1 MDWLIKKKTRKLAY
15 KKKNKEDAMK
25 DTKALHNGLSI
36 IMKAFEKRVFTHLYC
51 PDNVPYYE
59 LSDTHEDD
67 SCFYT
72 PREVTPRNA
81 IPTFD
86 INALF
91 EDEQPDTT
99 DMPRI
104 RKRRICCTKKKSTR
118 IRCKNTN
125 TKSNAL

>member
-1 MDWLIKKKTRKLAY
+1 MMDSLIKKKTRKLAY
-15 KKKNKEDAMK
+15 KKKNNNKEDAMK

-67 SCFYT
+67 SCFYA

-99 DMPRI
+99 DMPELESEESAAQ
-104 RKRRICCTKKKSTR
+104 RR
-118 IRCKNTN
+118 NQQG
-125 TKSNAL
+125 

>member
-36 IMKAFEKRVFTHLYC
+36 IMKAFEKRVFTHPYC

-59 LSDTHEDD
+59 LNDTDEDD
-67 SCFYT
+67 SCFSA

-99 DMPRI
+99 DMPELESEESAAQ
-104 RKRRICCTKKKSTR
+104 RR
-118 IRCKNTN
+118 NQQG
-125 TKSNAL
+125 